1 MGMSKKRRMIISA
14 AMGLGLLIAGFVYLM
29 QIRGEFK
36 DYLSEKYP
44 EQTFQVGFIKIDPIY
59 GSYFTTVS
67 CLDDDVS
74 FPIRKSFRT
83 ENINE
88 SYLQTKSHNQYNAY
102 IRELFNES
110 GIKGHITSVTGGGK
124 DKEHYQN
131 DGHYDQIN
139 LYLTQEAELISIT
152 QTALNLLREKG
163 VQADTVILTQEKDG
177 HVYELYG
184 STGDYALTEEQL
196 REKIR
201 KIK

>member
-1 MGMSKKRRMIISA
+1 MDMGKKRKIIIPA
-14 AMGLGLLIAGFVYLM
+14 AVGLGLLIAGFAYLM

-44 EQTFQVGFIKIDPIY
+44 EQTFQVGFVKIDPIY
-59 GSYFTTVS
+59 GSYFTTAS

-83 ENINE
+83 ESINE

-102 IRELFNES
+102 IKEVFNES
-110 GIKGHITSVTGGGK
+110 GIKNHIISITGGGK
-124 DKEHYQN
+124 DHYQN
-131 DGHYDQIN
+131 DGHYNQIN
-139 LYLTQEAELISIT
+139 LYLTEEADLISVT
-152 QTALNLLREKG
+152 KTALNLLREKG

-184 STGDYALTEEQL
+184 STADYALTEDQL

>member
-1 MGMSKKRRMIISA
+1 MDMGKKRKIIIPA
-14 AMGLGLLIAGFVYLM
+14 AIGLGLLITGFAYLM
-29 QIRGEFK
+29 QIRGGFK

-44 EQTFQVGFIKIDPIY
+44 EQMFQVGFVKIDPIY
-59 GSYFTTVS
+59 GNYFTTVS

-102 IRELFNES
+102 IKEVFNES
-110 GIKGHITSVTGGGK
+110 GIKNHIISVTGGGK
-124 DKEHYQN
+124 DHYQN

-139 LYLTQEAELISIT
+139 LYLTEEADLISVT
-152 QTALNLLREKG
+152 KTALNLLREKG

-184 STGDYALTEEQL
+184 STADYPLTEDQL

>member
-1 MGMSKKRRMIISA
+1 MDMSKKKKIIIPVA
-14 AMGLGLLIAGFVYLM
+14 IGLGLLMAGFAYLM

-44 EQTFQVGFIKIDPIY
+44 GQTFQVGFVKIDPIY

-67 CLDDDVS
+67 CLDDNVS
-74 FPIRKSFRT
+74 FPIGKSFRT
-83 ENINE
+83 KNINE

-102 IRELFNES
+102 IKEVFNES
-110 GIKGHITSVTGGGK
+110 GIKSHITSVTGGGR

-139 LYLTQEAELISIT
+139 LYLTEEAELIYIT
-152 QTALNLLREKG
+152 QAALNLLREKG
-163 VQADTVILTQEKDG
+163 IQADTVILTQEKDG
-177 HVYELYG
+177 HVYEWYG
-184 STGDYALTEEQL
+184 STADYDLTEDQL